1 MKEETSQDAGRDR
14 CPNPGCDWHDPKKIP
29 AGIRWYKKHG
39 FYLNEQHGKMQR
51 FICTNCRRSFS
62 ARTDSN
68 EWYLHFDY
76 ISIPALA
83 EAWMAGGS
91 VKEIA
96 KEYGISQQMVRTRL
110 RRSDVSDEWELTDDD
125 PPKAS

>member
-1 MKEETSQDAGRDR
+1 MSGETSLDAVRDR
-14 CPNPGCDWHDPKKIP
+14 CPNPRCIWHNPKRIP
-29 AGIRWYKKHG
+29 EGMQWYRKHG
-39 FYLNEQHGKMQR
+39 YYFSEQHGKMQR
-51 FICTNCRRSFS
+51 FVCLNCHKSFS
-62 ARTDSN
+62 ARTDTN
-68 EWYLHFDY
+68 EWYLHFDN

-83 EAWMAGGS
+83 KAWLAGGS

-96 KEYGISQQMVRTRL
+96 KEYGISRQMVRTRL

>member
-1 MKEETSQDAGRDR
+1 
-14 CPNPGCDWHDPKKIP
+14 
-29 AGIRWYKKHG
+29 
-39 FYLNEQHGKMQR
+39 MQR

>member
-1 MKEETSQDAGRDR
+1 MSGETSLDASKDR
-14 CPNPGCDWHDPKKIP
+14 CPNPKCIWHNPKRIP
-29 AGIRWYKKHG
+29 AGMQWYRKHG
-39 FYLNEQHGKMQR
+39 YYFSEQHGKMQR
-51 FICTNCRRSFS
+51 FVCLNCHKSFS
-62 ARTDSN
+62 TRTDTN
-68 EWYLHFDY
+68 EWYLHFDN

-83 EAWMAGGS
+83 KAWLAGGS

-96 KEYGISQQMVRTRL
+96 KEYGISRQMVRTRL